1 MGGKGL
7 VATAAIIWA
16 LAAVGQADVPG
27 SWFQVPS
34 SGSAFRLG
42 DSPFAEP
49 GTANPEPELGTR
61 NQEPG
66 TASSTCIV
74 CHDRLVSASGEDV
87 SIGGSWRASMM
98 ANSARDP
105 YWQAAV
111 RREVMD
117 HSEAQAAIEDE
128 CSICHMPLATYADR
142 QSGGTGRV
150 FSRLPIGASADPAA
164 AEAAEGVSCIAC
176 HRIAADKLG
185 TPASFTGGYVLAVEP
200 AGNPPRMF
208 GPFQVDAG
216 RTTVM
221 HSASGYVPAEASH
234 VQTSELCATCHTLFT
249 TPIGGHSGK
258 QEPRV
263 FRPGEVEPRVFTPG
277 ETNRLPEQVPYLE
290 WQHSAYRESQ
300 TCQSCHM
307 PIVAEPVAVSGVLGQ
322 PRDQVSRHVFLGGN
336 FFMMRMLNRYRDE
349 LGVVATP
356 GEMAMAIART
366 VEHLQRDAASV
377 AIEPRP
383 AGAGRLEFDV
393 VVGNLAGHKLPTAY
407 PSRRAW
413 LHVVVRDSA
422 GRTVFESGAI
432 DPSGCIRGNDNDED
446 AARFEPHH
454 ERIERA
460 DQVQVYESIMAG
472 ANGALTTGLL
482 SGVRYVKDNRLLPAG
497 FDKATAPADVAVHG
511 DASAD
516 PDFRAGGDRVTYA
529 ITLPGTGPVEISA
542 ELRFQP
548 IGYRWAENL
557 RAYDAFET
565 RRFVRYYESM
575 SGESAVTLAVAIR
588 RAP

>member
-1 MGGKGL
+1 MGGRGL
-7 VATAAIIWA
+7 LAVASIVWV
-16 LAAVGQADVPG
+16 LAAVGQAEVRGARFAVLGAESAVPRAG
-27 SWFQVPS
+27 SGVPPRTAHRAPRTVNPAPRTAHRAPRTDS
-34 SGSAFRLG
+34 SV
-42 DSPFAEP
+42 
-49 GTANPEPELGTR
+49 
-61 NQEPG
+61 
-66 TASSTCIV
+66 CIV
-74 CHDRLVSASGEDV
+74 CHDRLVSPSGEDV

-117 HSEAQAAIEDE
+117 HPEAQAAIEDE

-142 QSGGTGRV
+142 AAGGSGRI
-150 FSRLPIGASADPAA
+150 FARLPIGGSGDPAA
-164 AEAAEGVSCIAC
+164 ADAAEGVSCVVC
-176 HRIAADKLG
+176 HRITAEKLG
-185 TPASFTGGYVLAVEP
+185 SPASFTGGYVLAAAP
-200 AGNPPRMF
+200 AGRPPEMF

-249 TPIGGHSGK
+249 GALEPGGG
-258 QEPRV
+258 EPT
-263 FRPGEVEPRVFTPG
+263 G
-277 ETNRLPEQVPYLE
+277 RLPEQAPYLE
-290 WQHSAYRESQ
+290 WRHSAYRESRS
-300 TCQSCHM
+300 CQSCHM
-307 PIVAEPVAVSGVLGQ
+307 PDVAERVAVSGVLGQ
-322 PRDQVSRHVFLGGN
+322 PREEVSRHVFLGGN

-356 GEMAMAIART
+356 GEMALAIART
-366 VEHLQRDAASV
+366 VEHLQRDTASV
-377 AIEPRP
+377 AIEPGP
-383 AGAGRLEFDV
+383 TAAGRLEFDV
-393 VVGNLAGHKLPTAY
+393 VARNLAGHKLPTAY

-413 LHVVVRDSA
+413 LHVVVRDGT
-422 GRTVFESGAI
+422 GRTVFESGALEP
-432 DPSGCIRGNDNDED
+432 DGRIRGNDNDED
-446 AARFEPHH
+446 PTRFEPHH
-454 ERIERA
+454 ERVGRA

-497 FDKATAPADVAVHG
+497 FDKAAAPDDIAVHG
-511 DASAD
+511 DAGTDAD
-516 PDFRAGGDRVTYA
+516 FLAGGDRVTYA
-529 ITLPGTGPVEISA
+529 ISLPGTGAYEISA

-565 RRFVRYYESM
+565 RRFVRYYDAM
-575 SGESAVTLAVAIR
+575 SAESALTIARATR